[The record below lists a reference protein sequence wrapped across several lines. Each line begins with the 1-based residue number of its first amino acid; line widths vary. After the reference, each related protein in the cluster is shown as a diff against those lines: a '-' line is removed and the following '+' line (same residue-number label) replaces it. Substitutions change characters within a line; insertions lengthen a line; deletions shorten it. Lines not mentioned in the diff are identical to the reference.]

1 MLMRFLKKTMK
12 IDLETEDLAIIDES
26 RCQNTTNT
34 ARRFCNPTI
43 NGVRDPNRLIKTGER
58 FGVNGVGFQGINCSS
73 AIFFNQKNNANNF
86 AITLCKYQIL
96 RIENQEAIFIMYNA
110 INDPKL
116 EINNIKIELLKE
128 RANEK
133 ELKKLFDDAGSINE
147 KKFKSLCKKYNI
159 NYYKIN
165 IRLKEHLKNNLNNK
179 KLINLMKKE
188 RKLNLI
194 IDNARIHTAK
204 IVEEICEILSI
215 NLVFLPPYCPFLSPI
230 EDVWKDIKGEIYNS
244 NYNTLNELTD
254 LFEKKF
260 YEKVDSISYYKNWMD
275 KFLA

>member
-1 MLMRFLKKTMK
+1 MK

-86 AITLCKYQIL
+86 AITLCKYQIQ

-179 KLINLMKKE
+179 KLINLMKEE

>member
-58 FGVNGVGFQGINCSS
+58 FGVKGVGFQGINCSS

-159 NYYKIN
+159 NGS
-165 IRLKEHLKNNLNNK
+165 
-179 KLINLMKKE
+179 
-188 RKLNLI
+188 
-194 IDNARIHTAK
+194 
-204 IVEEICEILSI
+204 V
-215 NLVFLPPYCPFLSPI
+215 
-230 EDVWKDIKGEIYNS
+230 
-244 NYNTLNELTD
+244 
-254 LFEKKF
+254 
-260 YEKVDSISYYKNWMD
+260 
-275 KFLA
+275 